1 MRSTRLHDS
10 ARDHDA
16 GSHVLPQSN
25 QQLAG
30 ERDNGRLLGSR
41 AALCHPRDEP
51 AAERGV
57 RLMSQPKSGELDER
71 GEQSRITRFAHPL
84 VVTDIA
90 TSPMERRE
98 PRIGCKRSTIVECAG

>member
-1 MRSTRLHDS
+1 
-10 ARDHDA
+10 
-16 GSHVLPQSN
+16 
-25 QQLAG
+25 
-30 ERDNGRLLGSR
+30 
-41 AALCHPRDEP
+41 
-51 AAERGV
+51 
-57 RLMSQPKSGELDER
+57 MSQPKSGELDER